1 METQDGGR
9 NFSNGV
15 INEEDFFEREPLT
28 QEENM
33 QWAKQAKRGNSPDGY
48 YSGYGEAA
56 STETPM
62 PNELVFKVK
71 LTEDEFQMYLR
82 ERMSRGLAV

>member
-1 METQDGGR
+1 
-9 NFSNGV
+9 
-15 INEEDFFEREPLT
+15 
-28 QEENM
+28 M

-48 YSGYGEAA
+48 YSGYADQPVEAH
-56 STETPM
+56 M

-71 LTEDEFQMYLR
+71 LTEEEFQMYLR